1 LVTGGK
7 DTTRCEGWLSQEC
20 GGKALLVPSCTAAL
34 EAAFLLCGVKGK
46 EVILPSFSYPTC
58 ASSII
63 RAGGI
68 PVFVD
73 IELETLSLD
82 PNKVVEAITGE
93 TGAVLPIWYAGVSR
107 GPVFKRLADSFGLTL
122 VEDAAQCIGNFKLSG
137 EYGCLSFHYSKN
149 VGCGEGG
156 ALIVKDED
164 KARTVCS
171 SGTTRWK
178 DRSNWEWEEI
188 GSSFLFPEPLAGH
201 LFNQLRIVNY
211 VNDNRRRVWKVY
223 HDSIKAEKKA
233 SQVGNG
239 HIFWFLSEK
248 RDELFKKIPGLV
260 KHYSPLHLTKPGR
273 LYGRVS
279 GSMQNTLYVTERLV
293 RPPMNVTTDEALRIS
308 ELINEV
314 IV

>member
-7 DTTRCEGWLSQEC
+7 DTKRCEEWLSREC

-93 TGAVLPIWYAGVSR
+93 TRAVLPIWYAGVSR

-137 EYGCLSFHYSKN
+137 DYAGISFHHSKN

-156 ALIVKDED
+156 ALIVRNEE
-164 KARTVCS
+164 KARTICAC
-171 SGTTRWK
+171 GTSRWK
-178 DRSNWEWEEI
+178 DRSNWEWEEV
-188 GSSFLFPEPLAGH
+188 GSSFLMAEPLAGV
-201 LFNQLRIVNY
+201 LWNRLKIVEYINK
-211 VNDNRRRVWKVY
+211 NRQQVWQVY
-223 HDSIKAEKKA
+223 RDTIRADHKA
-233 SQVGNG
+233 SNPGNG

-248 RDELFKKIPGLV
+248 RDELLKIPGFV
-260 KHYSPLHLTKPGR
+260 KHYSALHQTGPGR
-273 LYGRVS
+273 VYGKVVGDLKNSIRVS
-279 GSMQNTLYVTERLV
+279 QQIV
-293 RPPMNVTTDEALRIS
+293 RPPMNVTIDEALRIS
-308 ELINEV
+308 ERINS
-314 IV
+314 I